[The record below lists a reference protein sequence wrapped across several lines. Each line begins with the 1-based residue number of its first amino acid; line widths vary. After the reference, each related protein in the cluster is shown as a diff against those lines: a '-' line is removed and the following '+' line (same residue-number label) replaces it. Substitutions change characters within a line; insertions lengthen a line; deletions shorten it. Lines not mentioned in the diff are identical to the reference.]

1 MARTRSTERALA
13 CFIASIAL
21 AIGGIT
27 LTAAPANA
35 ADLGTASTEIDLA
48 NLITAANADTAAD
61 MITLTGSGF
70 TLTADLPVITE
81 SLTIVGPGS
90 STFTL
95 DAANYDAFSA
105 TGPIDLT
112 ISGITVLH
120 AGITSTSAG
129 AVMSA
134 YADTTLDDIVVIDS
148 YVGVI
153 ALSGTLT
160 MTNSTIT
167 GSSGY
172 TSIFLVLDSPGSSLD
187 GVKADSNDSGMVA
200 ILTDTGGLTL
210 TDVDLNDNT
219 FTGFELHQEDQSTFT
234 STGLTAS
241 RNGIGC
247 GCEGIFT
254 TLEDD
259 ATASF
264 ATTTASQNGDEGI
277 GVYLNNRSV
286 ATFTN
291 TTTEQNADDG
301 IEAEASKHASLTF
314 TNTVANGN
322 DGDGM
327 DVAAYTGA
335 EITISGLVADDS
347 ADSGLEIL
355 SRGAGSL
362 VSAANVASTAS
373 GQDGVGFEVILGGS
387 ATLSDSTVANSV
399 ERGIVIDNEA
409 QDSTDSAI
417 TISRT
422 TVRDN
427 GDGSKNGGGIAI
439 VQTHNLVTT
448 IENTTISG
456 NRGSQGGGIYA
467 RYATDPGSSLT
478 VVNSTI
484 SGNSAEIGG
493 GAYLRSN
500 AGAQVAVLNTTITDN
515 TTSGARPSQAAVY
528 LQGTVNDIRNSIIAA
543 NAVSD
548 LDLEQGT
555 AASIAYSLVQA
566 AGAEAATALSGGTGN
581 LVGVDPMLEPLA
593 DNGGITLT
601 HLPRSGSPA
610 VEAGDPAFTGLS
622 DDQRGETRVVDRLDM
637 GAVELQPA
645 LAVTGAAAGPQI
657 IGGALAIILGILL
670 VVARRKRMASLG

>member
-1 MARTRSTERALA
+1 MARTRSTERAFA
-13 CFIASIAL
+13 CFVASIAL
-21 AIGGIT
+21 AIGGIA
-27 LTAAPANA
+27 LTATPANA
-35 ADLGTASTEIDLA
+35 ADLGTASTETDLF
-48 NLITAANADTAAD
+48 NLITAANSDTAAD
-61 MITLTGSGF
+61 MITLAGSGF

-90 STFTL
+90 SAFTL

-105 TGPIDLT
+105 TGPIALT

-129 AVMSA
+129 AVTSA
-134 YADTTLDDIVVIDS
+134 FADTTLDDIVVIDS

-153 ALSGTLT
+153 DLSGTLT

-167 GSSGY
+167 GSSY
-172 TSIFLVLDSPGSSLD
+172 TGIFLVLDNPGSSLD
-187 GVKADSNDSGMVA
+187 GVMANSNDSGMLA
-200 ILTDTGGLTL
+200 ILTDTGGLKL
-210 TDVDLNDNT
+210 TDVEVNDNT

-264 ATTTASQNGDEGI
+264 TTTTASGNGDEGM

-291 TTTEQNADDG
+291 TVADGNDDDG
-301 IEAEASKHASLTF
+301 IEAEADKHAALTF
-314 TNTVANGN
+314 TNTIANDNG
-322 DGDGM
+322 GDGM
-327 DVAAYTGA
+327 DAAAFTGA
-335 EITISGLVADDS
+335 ELTIAGLMADDS
-347 ADSGLEIL
+347 ADSGLEIT

-362 VSAANVASTAS
+362 VSAANVVSTTS

-387 ATLSDSTVANSV
+387 AMLSDSTVANSV

-417 TISRT
+417 TISGT

-439 VQTHNLVTT
+439 VQTHNLTVNITGS
-448 IENTTISG
+448 TISG
-456 NRGSQGGGIYA
+456 NRGDQGGGVYA
-467 RYATDPGSSLT
+467 RMAGVDPSNLSI
-478 VVNSTI
+478 VNSTL
-484 SGNSAEIGG
+484 SGNTGSIGG

-500 AGAQVAVLNTTITDN
+500 SGAEISILNTTITDN
-515 TTSGARPSQAAVY
+515 TTSGALPSQAAVY

-543 NAVSD
+543 NAASD
-548 LDLEQGT
+548 LELEQGT
-555 AASIAYSLVQA
+555 AASIAYSLVQV

-581 LVGVDPMLEPLA
+581 LVGVDPKLEPLA

-657 IGGALAIILGILL
+657 IGGTLAIILGILL
-670 VVARRKRMASLG
+670 IVARKKRIASLG

>member
-362 VSAANVASTAS
+362 VSAASVASTSS

-555 AASIAYSLVQA
+555 AASIAYSLVRV

-610 VEAGDPAFTGLS
+610 VEAGDPAFAGLS

>member
-264 ATTTASQNGDEGI
+264 TTTTASQNGDEGI

-286 ATFTN
+286 ATITN

-362 VSAANVASTAS
+362 VSAASVASTSS

-387 ATLSDSTVANSV
+387 ATLSDSTVAKSV

-427 GDGSKNGGGIAI
+427 GGGSKNGGGIAI

-610 VEAGDPAFTGLS
+610 VEAGDPAFAGLS